1 MYNSND
7 LKDITNKLVKLDH
20 SKRQFINGLITGLEI
35 SESDQN
41 IREPALAA
49 PAAKEPEKQEDV
61 KQMPIE
67 VEESVNKILKEL
79 EESGKRYDLILPNL
93 YTLEEPKK

>member
-1 MYNSND
+1 MNYNIVRSSKTEPERRNMYNSND

-41 IREPALAA
+41 IREPAAT
-49 PAAKEPEKQEDV
+49 PAAKEPEKQEEV
-61 KQMPIE
+61 K
-67 VEESVNKILKEL
+67 
-79 EESGKRYDLILPNL
+79 
-93 YTLEEPKK
+93 

>member
-1 MYNSND
+1 MNYNIVKSSKTEPERRNMYNSND

-41 IREPALAA
+41 IREPAPAA
-49 PAAKEPEKQEDV
+49 PAAKEPEKQEEV
-61 KQMPIE
+61 K
-67 VEESVNKILKEL
+67 
-79 EESGKRYDLILPNL
+79 
-93 YTLEEPKK
+93 